1 MRVGTHFLPEC
12 VSEDEKSNIFGI
24 RNGRMLLP
32 FKSPVAPR
40 TRMRDKVRLMRCV
53 YLVSS

>member
-1 MRVGTHFLPEC
+1 MRVGTYFLPEH
-12 VSEDEKSNIFGI
+12 VSEDGKSNIFGI

-32 FKSPVAPR
+32 FISPVAPR
-40 TRMRDKVRLMRCV
+40 TRMRDKVRLMKCV